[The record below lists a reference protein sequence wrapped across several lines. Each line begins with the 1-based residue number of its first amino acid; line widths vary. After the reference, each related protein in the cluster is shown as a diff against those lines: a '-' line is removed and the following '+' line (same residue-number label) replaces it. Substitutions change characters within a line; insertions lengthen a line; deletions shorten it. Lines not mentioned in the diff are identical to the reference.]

1 MTLNSFKSA
10 FWGFLSSEKEKNAV
24 ILYHKIVERK
34 YSLIRILIIHH
45 FDKEKQETIF

>member
-10 FWGFLSSEKEKNAV
+10 FWGFLSSKKEKNAV

-34 YSLIRILIIHH
+34 YSLIRRLIIHH